1 MIFEK
6 IDRSSWKRNVKVYIL
21 WRDILIYISTLK
33 HILIQMDYC
42 NFIKYKYSKRG
53 AAYDLPEELK
63 DLGMYLADTRA
74 E

>member
-53 AAYDLPEELK
+53 
-63 DLGMYLADTRA
+63 GV
-74 E
+74 